1 MTEAE
6 YHKPQPIL
14 KTDTLRICLLYFS
27 VIFSTGII
35 LVSCDK
41 EDFDIED
48 LFPQF
53 QPICDVWKPLT
64 MSYDSMGVRVTTP
77 IQYDKLVINDNLSY
91 VLYYDQSDYVVED
104 GDVRII
110 TQTDD
115 KLEIDF
121 TPIYPMASSY
131 AGSHIFAFSDVV
143 LESLT
148 KDEMILTTSE
158 WYLSQNVEFTFE
170 KY

>member
-1 MTEAE
+1 MKT
-6 YHKPQPIL
+6 KTFIL
-14 KTDTLRICLLYFS
+14 FLL
-27 VIFSTGII
+27 VVTI
-35 LVSCDK
+35 SCKK
-41 EDFDIED
+41 ENFDIDD
-48 LFPQF
+48 LFPKY

-64 MSYDSMGVRVTTP
+64 MSYDSMGVRVTTQ

-91 VLYYDQSDYVVED
+91 VLYYDTSNFVVEN
-104 GDVRII
+104 GELRII

-121 TPIYPMASSY
+121 APIYPMTSSY
-131 AGSHIFAFSDVV
+131 AGSHIFSFSDVV

-148 KDEMILTTSE
+148 KDEMILTTGE
-158 WYLSQNVEFTFE
+158 FWLFQNVEFTFG

>member
-1 MTEAE
+1 VSNLNHYSEICFM
-6 YHKPQPIL
+6 
-14 KTDTLRICLLYFS
+14 KTKTLFLL
-27 VIFSTGII
+27 V
-35 LVSCDK
+35 LVVTASCKK
-41 EDFDIED
+41 ENFDIED
-48 LFPQF
+48 LFPQY
-53 QPICDVWKPLT
+53 QPICDVWKPLS

-91 VLYYDQSDYVVED
+91 VIYYDQSDYVVED

-115 KLEIDF
+115 ELEIKF
-121 TPIYPMASSY
+121 AAVYPATSSF
-131 AGSHIFAFSDVV
+131 AGSHLFCSDVV

-148 KDEMILTTSE
+148 DDEMILTKSKC
-158 WYLSQNVEFTFE
+158 WLFQNVEFYFE